1 MTVFWE
7 KPPDSL
13 MSTKHCEL
21 VTCACSQIFKPDY
34 AGKDL
39 REKGL
44 VQFWLHTKKNRK
56 AEEFLMVF
64 LNLRGLEPGNLS
76 FHKPQN
82 LGKCL
87 VISLW

>member
-21 VTCACSQIFKPDY
+21 VTYACNQIFKPKY
-34 AGKDL
+34 VGKDL

-44 VQFWLHTKKNRK
+44 AQFWLHTKLNQK
-56 AEEFLMVF
+56 AEEFLRVF
-64 LNLRGLEPGNLS
+64 LNLRNLEPRNLS

-82 LGKCL
+82 LGK
-87 VISLW
+87 